1 MLTWIAPHRDG
12 FAVFISREK
21 SMDMF
26 LVKTLEAAEIIKG
39 RLDAMA
45 EMHLF
50 NQPYEG

>member
-1 MLTWIAPHRDG
+1 MLTWIVPHRYG
-12 FAVFISREK
+12 FAVFTRREN
-21 SMDMF
+21 MLDMIV
-26 LVKTLEAAEIIKG
+26 VKNIETAKIIKG